1 MEIILLEKIHNL
13 GRLGDQ
19 VSVKPGY
26 WRNYLLPQK
35 KAVLATSENVAVVEA
50 KRAELEKIS
59 AEKRAEAQA
68 RADKL
73 HETHVT
79 ITAKAGDEGKLYGS
93 LSAREVVEAVEKAT
107 QVVVEKNE
115 VHMPEGAAIRMLGDY
130 DIEIRLH
137 ADVITIVKLT
147 VVAEAEKE

>member
-13 GRLGDQ
+13 GRLGDR
-19 VSVKPGY
+19 VSVKSGY

-35 KAVLATSENVAVVEA
+35 KAVLATPENIAVVEA
-50 KRAELEKIS
+50 KRAELEKVS

-73 HETHVT
+73 HETHIT

-93 LSAREVVEAVEKAT
+93 LAARDMVEAIEKAT
-107 QVVVEKNE
+107 NVTIEKNE

-137 ADVITIVKLT
+137 ADVITNVKVS
-147 VVAEAEKE
+147 VVAEAEE